1 MMNTGKIGNGFI
13 WLSLNLGIRGSAF
26 VVFSFLAS
34 AVISMGAG
42 APIAALFAVIPIFYP
57 PGILLGASPAM
68 LTGALISGIFFG
80 DALSPSSQVI
90 NCFRPGLR
98 RIRTAVQAGDDSGRD
113 VHHIRAPLPEI
124 RVFHLLEH
132 GRAGPPGPMHRFLG
146 ALSHPDAVLRHLDV
160 VKILQQQPVHGKD
173 RSPLLMEPELVVL
186 PCFRVTD
193 ISL

>member
-68 LTGALISGIFFG
+68 LTGALISGI
-80 DALSPSSQVI
+80 SSGTLY
-90 NCFRPGLR
+90 PP
-98 RIRTAVQAGDDSGRD
+98 
-113 VHHIRAPLPEI
+113 AP
-124 RVFHLLEH
+124 R
-132 GRAGPPGPMHRFLG
+132 
-146 ALSHPDAVLRHLDV
+146 
-160 VKILQQQPVHGKD
+160 
-173 RSPLLMEPELVVL
+173 
-186 PCFRVTD
+186 
-193 ISL
+193 